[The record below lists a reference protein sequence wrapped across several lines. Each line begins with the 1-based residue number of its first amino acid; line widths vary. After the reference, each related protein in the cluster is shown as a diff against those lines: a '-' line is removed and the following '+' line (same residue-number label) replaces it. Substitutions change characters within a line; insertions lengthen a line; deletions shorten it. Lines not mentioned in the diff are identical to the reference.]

1 MMSEARRANHQA
13 LTVPPSFGGVGT
25 ETAPCSLVAALRAA
39 GCVFAEDEAELL
51 LAASAGDRA
60 RLAGMLARRVA
71 GEPLEVVVGWAEFA
85 GRRIL
90 IDPGVFVPRRRTEL
104 MVRLA
109 VSRLGSDP
117 GPTPVL
123 VDLCCG
129 SGAVGLAVAA
139 AVPGLRWYACDVDP
153 AAVACARRNC
163 EPQGGRI
170 HAGDLFEAL
179 PARLRGRIDLVT
191 ANAPYVPTGEVASM
205 PPEARLYEPMVSLDG
220 GADGLD
226 VQRRVIAAAP
236 GWLRPGG
243 RLLVESSVE
252 QAATSARL
260 MAAAGLVPVVHTD
273 EEIGG
278 TVVAGTL
285 PARVRG

>member
-1 MMSEARRANHQA
+1 MSEACRANHQA
-13 LTVPPSFGGVGT
+13 PAVPPSYGGVGT
-25 ETAPCSLVAALRAA
+25 EAAPWSLVSALRAA
-39 GCVFAEDEAELL
+39 GCVFAEDEAALL
-51 LAASAGDRA
+51 LTAAAGDRS

-109 VSRLGSDP
+109 VSRLGSAP
-117 GPTPVL
+117 GPMPIL

-139 AVPGLRWYACDVDP
+139 AVPGLQWYACDVDP

-163 EPQGGRI
+163 EPHGGRV

-179 PARLRGRIDLVT
+179 PALLRGRIDLVT
-191 ANAPYVPTGEVASM
+191 ANAPYVPTDEVASM

-260 MAAAGLVPVVHTD
+260 MAAAGLVPAVHTD

-285 PARVRG
+285 PTRVSG